1 MDNRVKNPILSGFYP
16 DPSICR
22 VGEDY
27 YLVTSTFAYFPG
39 VPIFHS
45 KDLVNWKQIGNVL
58 DRREQLRLTGA
69 RHSAGI
75 YAPTIRYHEGVFYLI
90 TTNVGN
96 GGNFIVTA
104 KDPAGPWSDPYFLE
118 GADGIDP
125 SLFFDD
131 DGRCYYTGTKGR
143 REGESFYGD
152 NEIWVQE
159 LDIKNMKLIGESHAI
174 WHGALRNVVW
184 PEGPHIYKKDNKYY
198 LMIAEAGTG
207 HAHAVTVA
215 CGSSI
220 TEPFVGYECNPIL
233 THRHLGL
240 DYPIVNVGH
249 GDLVETQNGE
259 WYMVVLASRPYG
271 GYYRNLGRETFL
283 VPVEWEKGWPLIN
296 RGVGLVEQTV
306 RVPSLPYTPVDPLPE
321 REDFDRDKL
330 PHHFMHLRNPEP
342 ENYSLKERRSYLR
355 MRLAPERLTEL
366 VSPSYVCIRQTGMSF
381 LYEAA
386 MEFNPVTNKE
396 EAGIV
401 ILQGPGFHYRFVRM
415 LKDGQN
421 VIRLIRCK
429 DGVEETLKEAV
440 ETAEPGHDAY
450 KSRIQL
456 RLAADMQDLTFS
468 YSYDNTLYHTLLS
481 GVDARMLS
489 SDVAGGFVG
498 NTLGLYCSS
507 NGTDSSNYADFDWI
521 LYKNL

>member
-1 MDNRVKNPILSGFYP
+1 MDKRASNPILPGFYP

-45 KDLVNWKQIGNVL
+45 KDLINWKQIGNIL
-58 DRREQLRLTGA
+58 DRKEQLKLTGA
-69 RHSAGI
+69 KHSWGI
-75 YAPTIRYHEGVFYLI
+75 YAPTIRYHMGIFYMI

-104 KDPAGPWSDPYFLE
+104 KNPAGPWSDPYFIE

-131 DGRCYYTGTKGR
+131 DGRCYYTGTRGR
-143 REGESFYGD
+143 REGERYYGD

-159 LDIKNMKLIGESHAI
+159 LDIKNMKLIGESYAI

-198 LMIAEAGTG
+198 LIIAEAGTG

-215 CGSSI
+215 CGTSL
-220 TEPFVGYECNPIL
+220 TEPFTGYNCNPIL

-283 VPVEWEKGWPLIN
+283 VPVEWEDGWPLIN
-296 RGVGLVEQTV
+296 RGIGLVEPTV
-306 RVPSLPYTPVDPLPE
+306 RRPNLSLAPVEALPE
-321 REDFDRDKL
+321 KEDFDKDKL
-330 PHHFMHLRNPEP
+330 PFNFMYLRNPNP
-342 ENYSLKERRSYLR
+342 DNYSLTDRKGYLR

-366 VSPSYVCIRQTGMSF
+366 ASPSYVCIRQTGMSF
-381 LYEAA
+381 VFEAS
-386 MEFNPVTNKE
+386 MEYNPLTDTE
-396 EAGIV
+396 EAGIA
-401 ILQGPGFHYRFVRM
+401 ILQGPDFHYRFVRI
-415 LKDGQN
+415 LKGGQK

-429 DGVEETLKEAV
+429 DGVEEVFKEAIEAV
-440 ETAEPGHDAY
+440 DYNNEN
-450 KSRIQL
+450 SSSLIQL
-456 RLAADMQDLTFS
+456 RISADLQELTFS
-468 YSYDNTLYHTLLS
+468 YSYDNNSYNTLIT

-507 NGTDSSNYADFDWI
+507 NGAESSNHADYDWM
-521 LYKNL
+521 LYRNL